1 MSNMQG
7 IVYKTFLIRWVK
19 MNDNTTNIFGG
30 EIRGTY
36 VVIGSGSKADIRHDD
51 NQVTDPELSNVLK
64 NLNYVKEILLAN
76 KTSIC
81 NVEELLDSVSVV
93 DREIRKGNPNGTLIK
108 NRLNKLASSVSSVA
122 TLVNAVAAL
131 EAAVKLLLR

>member
-1 MSNMQG
+1 MKN
-7 IVYKTFLIRWVK
+7 
-19 MNDNTTNIFGG
+19 NTTNVFG
-30 EIRGTY
+30 EIRGKY
-36 VVIGSGSKADIRHDD
+36 VVIGSGSKADIRHNE
-51 NQVTDPELSNVLK
+51 NQDTDQELSNVLK
-64 NLNYVKEILLAN
+64 NLNDIKEILLAN
-76 KTSIC
+76 KASIC

-108 NRLNKLASSVSSVA
+108 NRLNKLASSASSVA